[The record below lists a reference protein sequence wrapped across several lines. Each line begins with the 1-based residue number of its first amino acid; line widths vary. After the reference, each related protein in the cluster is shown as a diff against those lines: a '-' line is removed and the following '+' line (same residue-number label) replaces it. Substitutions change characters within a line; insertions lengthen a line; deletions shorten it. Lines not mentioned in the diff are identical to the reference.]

1 MTPRPVTDAAVANHL
16 ARARL
21 HALSDAPYLASALT
35 AMTFVETP
43 GIGTVGIDDRL
54 RTYVDPEA
62 VSRRTVAQLAG
73 ALIHEANHFLRDH
86 HGRAPRGPR
95 AAHRWNIAGDLE
107 INDDIS
113 AAGIELPP
121 GALQPASHGLPA
133 GRTAEWYF
141 AGLPES
147 IDDEVILCCGSGA
160 TGSAMPWELGE
171 GGPGISRSRAA
182 SIVESVAEAIRNSPP
197 GTVPGGLSRWAEA
210 SRSEVHWTAVLRASL
225 RAAVARAAGQ
235 TDYSWSSPNRRHRGR
250 VLLPRLRGPR
260 IDVLCIIDTSGSMT
274 QGDIDAA
281 LGEVRA
287 LRSNNH
293 VERTYVASCD
303 SAATFHG
310 ELRSVE
316 RLELVGGGGT
326 SLDTALGL
334 IAEHRLRP
342 QVVVFLTDGLM
353 EWPDR
358 PPAEVTGRH
367 SVVVAPE
374 GTRGLPEWA
383 DTVLVNSA
391 NEPATESVTLS
402 E

>member
-62 VSRRTVAQLAG
+62 VSRWTVAQLAG

-147 IDDEVILCCGSGA
+147 VDDEVILCCGSGA

-171 GGPGISRSRAA
+171 GEPGISRSRAA

-281 LGEVRA
+281 LGEVDA
-287 LRSNNH
+287 ICRSQL
-293 VERTYVASCD
+293 VERAHVASCD
-303 SAATFHG
+303 ATATLHG
-310 ELRSVE
+310 EFRSLTAV
-316 RLELVGGGGT
+316 ELVGGGGT
-326 SLDTALGL
+326 TLEIALTL
-334 IAEHRLRP
+334 IDENHLAP
-342 QVVVFLTDGLM
+342 NVVVFLTDGLTV
-353 EWPDR
+353 WSDD
-358 PPAEVTGRH
+358 PPHHVRNSHTIVVTPNCG
-367 SVVVAPE
+367 VVVPN
-374 GTRGLPEWA
+374 WA
-383 DTVLVNSA
+383 FH
-391 NEPATESVTLS
+391 VTTPTIG
-402 E
+402 